1 MNKLIYRKLS
11 TDILI
16 FFLISSF
23 SISMIVWVI
32 QAVNYLDFVSEDGH
46 SLKTYFTYT
55 FLSLPKIFS
64 RTIVF
69 VFFLSIFYILTKY
82 ESQNE
87 ILVFWINGLKKIN
100 LINFIL
106 RFSIIFVIFQLI
118 LNLYVV
124 PPAQNLG
131 RDFLKVSNI
140 DFLPKLLTKQ
150 KFVDV
155 AKNLTMF
162 VEDYDEQG
170 TLYKVYIKEKLEN
183 EKSKIITSNSGKML
197 QTKEGLILKLFD
209 GGIVNLAGEKTYNL
223 NFSSTEYDLSK
234 FSPKTVTHQK
244 IQETESSRIFL
255 CLTNK
260 YFKTNYKIDKFCEI
274 TYIEQI
280 AKEMF
285 KRLILPL
292 YIFIISLV
300 AASLIINPKNS
311 FLGKFYKL
319 NVFVIGIGL
328 IIFSQLS
335 VKFIKGSLINDV
347 LVSSIPILLIVA
359 YYLFIYLKT
368 NFNFK
373 QL

>member
-1 MNKLIYRKLS
+1 
-11 TDILI
+11 
-16 FFLISSF
+16 
-23 SISMIVWVI
+23 
-32 QAVNYLDFVSEDGH
+32 
-46 SLKTYFTYT
+46 
-55 FLSLPKIFS
+55 
-64 RTIVF
+64 
-69 VFFLSIFYILTKY
+69 
-82 ESQNE
+82 
-87 ILVFWINGLKKIN
+87 
-100 LINFIL
+100 
-106 RFSIIFVIFQLI
+106 
-118 LNLYVV
+118 
-124 PPAQNLG
+124 
-131 RDFLKVSNI
+131 
-140 DFLPKLLTKQ
+140 
-150 KFVDV
+150 
-155 AKNLTMF
+155 
-162 VEDYDEQG
+162 
-170 TLYKVYIKEKLEN
+170 
-183 EKSKIITSNSGKML
+183 ML

>member
-1 MNKLIYRKLS
+1 
-11 TDILI
+11 
-16 FFLISSF
+16 
-23 SISMIVWVI
+23 MIVWVI